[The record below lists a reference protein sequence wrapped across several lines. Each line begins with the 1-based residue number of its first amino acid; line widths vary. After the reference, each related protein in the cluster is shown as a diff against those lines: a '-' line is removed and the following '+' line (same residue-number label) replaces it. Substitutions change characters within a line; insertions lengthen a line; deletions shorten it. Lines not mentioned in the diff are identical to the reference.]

1 MTAVA
6 KNIWFFFSVS
16 EGNDCDKILAHLR
29 HPPNVF
35 LAGTKR
41 RLIKPDDVVD
51 VVVVVVVVVEVTVV
65 AVVVVDVVVVV
76 VVVEVEIFYCIWNV
90 FSI

>member
-1 MTAVA
+1 MNVVA
-6 KNIWFFFSVS
+6 KKLRFYYFFSIS

-41 RLIKPDDVVD
+41 RLIKPDDVV
-51 VVVVVVVVVEVTVV
+51 V
-65 AVVVVDVVVVV
+65 AVVAV
-76 VVVEVEIFYCIWNV
+76 VVVEVEIFNCIMYFPSKKYKV
-90 FSI
+90 Q